1 MRQWYLIGH
10 PSGNNILDMFIRFMF
25 CWCRF
30 DDNIIEGEAVPDHIQ
45 KIVTPNY
52 DDSESVHDLA
62 FSCTSVLLDSYA
74 GESKI

>member
-1 MRQWYLIGH
+1 M
-10 PSGNNILDMFIRFMF
+10 
-25 CWCRF
+25 

-62 FSCTSVLLDSYA
+62 FSCTNVILLDNYA
-74 GESKI
+74 GDI

>member
-1 MRQWYLIGH
+1 MLWR
-10 PSGNNILDMFIRFMF
+10 
-25 CWCRF
+25 CRL

-62 FSCTSVLLDSYA
+62 FSCTNVILLDNYA
-74 GESKI
+74 GDI